1 MYLNASSLFF
11 KMLVNGT
18 YFEENGESIQDG
30 YGIDLYQ
37 ISDPRA
43 DESYAVFAVKKYQPF
58 TEHTG
63 NYTEDRFAITKENG
77 CWKICEF
84 NY

>member
-1 MYLNASSLFF
+1 MGKGGVYS
-11 KMLVNGT
+11 
-18 YFEENGESIQDG
+18 EEDIE
-30 YGIDLYQ
+30 LEV
-37 ISDPRA
+37 ISA

-58 TEHTG
+58 TQRTG